1 MLVISAVTVAAWW
14 FADRQTRVAVE
25 SRLSTIGQSLAAPNY
40 PLTPPVLRAVADLT
54 DTQLVLLNSSFEIVD
69 TTLNFQLL
77 ISRQFAFQ
85 PYRAKTERRETFLLT
100 MRS

>member
-54 DTQLVLLNSSFEIVD
+54 DTKLVLLNSSFEIVD
-69 TTLNFQLL
+69 TTLNLPATDQQTVRIPAL
-77 ISRQFAFQ
+77 SREDREDA
-85 PYRAKTERRETFLLT
+85 RR
-100 MRS
+100 SY